1 LINHHSKQ
9 APEEMANKHR
19 RYVFIDYKNLQT
31 VKFKQLRKV
40 CDRVFVFVNAD
51 EINVPMP
58 LVLQMQRMGKG
69 VKWIPIKNPLDG
81 KMNFHICF
89 LMGLLHDR
97 VDKDIEFAIF
107 SNDKHFDSLLE
118 YVDSKGR
125 NAIRVKR
132 KKNKSNRKSAKPVS
146 PISDEIVEEAS
157 SRVNTEEEEEQ
168 LALKPMPQ
176 TTGSKLTDHMSAHVI
191 IEQTARQTVKRLIRS
206 GNRPKELSS
215 LKKYI
220 LLHNQEMTV
229 QGNIDKIILHLQ
241 KTKEIQIKNNEVN
254 YNF

>member
-1 LINHHSKQ
+1 
-9 APEEMANKHR
+9 MANKHR

-69 VKWIPIKNPLDG
+69 VKWIPVKNPLDG
-81 KMNFHICF
+81 KLNFHICF

-107 SNDKHFDSLLE
+107 SNDKQFDTLLE

-132 KKNKSNRKSAKPVS
+132 KKNKSSRKSTKQVS
-146 PISDEIVEEAS
+146 PANEIEVEELA
-157 SRVNTEEEEEQ
+157 VKVEKKEEP

-206 GNRPKELSS
+206 GNRPRELSS